1 MSEPGE
7 AVGRFPAVR
16 AMREAVSALCGRV
29 QRAAG
34 GAARFKVIV
43 LFAGVMALDTAD
55 IGTVGAVAP
64 QLERSLHISNTQ
76 VGLIA
81 AVSALAGAVGTLPV
95 GLLTDRTHRI
105 NLLSA
110 SIVLW
115 SAALIGCAVA
125 PSFGVLVASRVAL
138 GAVTATSGP
147 TVASLIGDFFPA
159 RERARIWGLI
169 LTGELFGSGI
179 GLVVSGDLAGALS
192 WRWGFAWLAL
202 PGMAL
207 AVAIWKMLVEPA
219 RGGQSQLEPGDEE
232 LVDRGEVRSRRGETR
247 SRRAGQRPDELVERD
262 QELAQEIASRQRR
275 EPHRDLVLHEDP
287 VDMPLWRAVR
297 YVLRVRTNVILIIAS
312 TLGYLFFSG
321 VQTFAVVLMRSRYHL
336 GQSTATSLLVLI
348 GLGALVGVVFG
359 GRTADRLLSKGRIT
373 ARVLVAAIGY
383 ISAAI
388 LFVPAL
394 ASPALFVSVPFF
406 ILAAAGL
413 AAPDP
418 TLNSARLD
426 IMHPRLWGRAEGVRT
441 VLWMTAKA
449 VGPLLF
455 GLVSGALGGPQANG
469 GVRATSAANGTAL
482 AHAFL
487 IMLVPLAIA
496 GVSLLWA
503 RRTYPRDV
511 ATAAASIAAT
521 ANASGKQGS

>member
-1 MSEPGE
+1 MSHPGE
-7 AVGRFPAVR
+7 AVGRLPPVR
-16 AMREAVSALCGRV
+16 ATRAAISALRDRM

-34 GAARFKVIV
+34 GAARLKVIV
-43 LFAGVMALDTAD
+43 LFAGVTALDTAD

-64 QLERSLHISNTQ
+64 QLEHSLQISNTQ
-76 VGLIA
+76 IGVIA

-115 SAALIGCAVA
+115 SAALIGCAVS
-125 PSFGVLVASRVAL
+125 PSFGVLVACRVAL

-147 TVASLIGDFFPA
+147 TLASLIGDFFPA

-169 LTGELFGSGI
+169 LTGELLGSGI
-179 GLVVSGDLAGALS
+179 GLVVSGNLAGALS

-207 AVAIWKMLVEPA
+207 AVAIWKLLVEPA
-219 RGGQSQLEPGDEE
+219 RGGQSQLEPGAEH
-232 LVDRGEVRSRRGETR
+232 LVERDEVRSRDRT
-247 SRRAGQRPDELVERD
+247 QRPRHLVERD
-262 QELAQEIASRQRR
+262 QEVAQELAHEQQRK
-275 EPHRDLVLHEDP
+275 PHRNLVLHKDP
-287 VDMPLWRAVR
+287 VDMPLWAAVR

-312 TLGYLFFSG
+312 TLGYLFFAG
-321 VQTFAVVLMRSRYHL
+321 VQTFAVVLMRSRYDL
-336 GQSTATSLLVLI
+336 TQSMATSLLVLI
-348 GLGALVGVVFG
+348 GLGALVGVVLG
-359 GRTADRLLSKGRIT
+359 GRTADRLLAKGRIS
-373 ARVLVAAIGY
+373 ARIVVGAVGY
-383 ISAAI
+383 IGAAI

-394 ASPALFVSVPFF
+394 ASPELFISVPFF
-406 ILAAAGL
+406 IAAAAGL

-441 VLWMTAKA
+441 VLWMSAKA
-449 VGPLLF
+449 GGPLLF
-455 GLVSGALGGPQANG
+455 GLVSAALGGPGANG
-469 GVRATSAANGTAL
+469 GVRATSSANGAAL
-482 AHAFL
+482 AYAFL
-487 IMLVPLAIA
+487 IMLVPLGIA

-503 RRTYPRDV
+503 KRTYPRDV
-511 ATAAASIAAT
+511 ATAAASIAAIADSST
-521 ANASGKQGS
+521 D

>member
-1 MSEPGE
+1 M
-7 AVGRFPAVR
+7 
-16 AMREAVSALCGRV
+16 

-76 VGLIA
+76 IGLIA

-105 NLLSA
+105 NLLCA

-125 PSFGVLVASRVAL
+125 PSFGVLVASRVGL

-147 TVASLIGDFFPA
+147 TVASLIGDFIPA

-179 GLVVSGDLAGALS
+179 GLVVSGDLAGALT
-192 WRWGFAWLAL
+192 WRWGFAWLAV
-202 PGMAL
+202 PGLAL
-207 AVAIWKMLVEPA
+207 AVAIWKLLVEPA
-219 RGGQSQLEPGDEE
+219 RGGQSQLEPGAEH
-232 LVDRGEVRSRRGETR
+232 LVEGAEVRSRH
-247 SRRAGQRPDELVERD
+247 AAQRPEQQIDRD
-262 QELAQEIASRQRR
+262 QELAQEIADKQRY
-275 EPHRDLVLHEDP
+275 EPHPELVLHEDP
-287 VDMPLWRAVR
+287 VSMRLWRAVR
-297 YVLRVRTNVILIIAS
+297 YVLSVRTNVILIIAS
-312 TLGYLFFSG
+312 TLGYLFFAG
-321 VQTFAVVLMRSRYHL
+321 VQTFAVVLMRSRYGL
-336 GQSTATSLLVLI
+336 AQSTATSVLVLI
-348 GLGALVGVVFG
+348 GLGALVGVVLA
-359 GRTADRLLSKGRIT
+359 GRTADRLLAKGRIT
-373 ARVLVAAIGY
+373 ARIVVAAVGY
-383 ISAAI
+383 IGAAV

-394 ASPALFVSVPFF
+394 ASPALFVSIPLF

-455 GLVSGALGGPQANG
+455 GLVSGALGGPGANG
-469 GVRATSAANGTAL
+469 GVRATSSANGAAL
-482 AHAFL
+482 ADAFL
-487 IMLVPLAIA
+487 IMLVPLGIA

-511 ATAAASIAAT
+511 ATAAASAAAIADR
-521 ANASGKQGS
+521 GKG